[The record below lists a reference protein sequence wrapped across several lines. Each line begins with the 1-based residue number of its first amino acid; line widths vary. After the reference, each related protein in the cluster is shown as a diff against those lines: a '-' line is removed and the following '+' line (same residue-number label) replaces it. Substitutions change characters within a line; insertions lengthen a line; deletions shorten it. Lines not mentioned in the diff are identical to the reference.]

1 MLDWL
6 AQELQG
12 AIYSCPTSPSAGVT
26 DMSHLL
32 SLYVDSGNQSSEQQV
47 LYKWSQ
53 VLSSKRVKNS
63 KYTGNSK

>member
-1 MLDWL
+1 MLDWQ
-6 AQELQG
+6 AHELEG

-47 LYKWSQ
+47 LYKWSL
-53 VLSSKRVKNS
+53 VLSSKREM
-63 KYTGNSK
+63 G